1 MLRKLPKFFD
11 TWAEVDGNEID
22 VRVEFDYQPEEPELN
37 VGESL
42 VITSAYRYD
51 GDFMSRMS
59 PEECTLLADR
69 VLERVHDF
77 YEAAYERQ

>member
-11 TWAEVDGNEID
+11 TWTEVDGNEID

-42 VITSAYRYD
+42 DHYIRLS
-51 GDFMSRMS
+51 
-59 PEECTLLADR
+59 
-69 VLERVHDF
+69 LE
-77 YEAAYERQ
+77 